1 MLIEMYLTQNIMK
14 ECDTKFHK
22 MPRYIQHFQVDP
34 FGVHMYTETGVSIV
48 VQHLRKK
55 TPLALYLDATGNV
68 ASKVPVQTKRVLYYS
83 LTLPGCGQNATPLLI
98 CEMLTNEHSV
108 PPITFWMM
116 QFLRKLSQYTQL
128 RVHQIK
134 TDYSCA
140 LLQSVLLAFNQES
153 QLLGQGF

>member
-1 MLIEMYLTQNIMK
+1 LNKKVLKVIGSELRKSKRIHDDMLIEMYLTQNIMK
-14 ECDTKFHK
+14 ECDTKFHN
-22 MPRYIQHFQVDP
+22 MPGYIQHFQVDP

-128 RVHQIK
+128 LSFI
-134 TDYSCA
+134 
-140 LLQSVLLAFNQES
+140 
-153 QLLGQGF
+153 